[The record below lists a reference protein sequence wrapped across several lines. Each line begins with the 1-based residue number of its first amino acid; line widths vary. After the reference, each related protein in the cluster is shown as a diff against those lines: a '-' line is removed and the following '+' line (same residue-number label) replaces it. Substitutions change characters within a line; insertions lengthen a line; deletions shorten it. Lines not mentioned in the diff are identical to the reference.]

1 MTYPVHKS
9 ARAVSLLLVALGCV
23 ALVGCTGGT
32 SLGSLL
38 GGNTL
43 GDLLGTLTDNQS
55 ASQTPSGQDTGNQT
69 GGTGD
74 GTAGDGQGAGNAN
87 GGAADAANDGDADDT
102 GGIDTGGTANDGTGN
117 GGTGN
122 GGAGGQVSIIGE
134 WDVMFTAVAIASEDA
149 GINEGDQRP
158 GSWTFTE
165 NADGT
170 VKMTSGDGGVIDG
183 SWTGS
188 SYYFEE
194 QAPTVNTG
202 YGQGYTIYKI
212 ECFLRDSTSMYGTM
226 EMDYVFD
233 NYTGG
238 LIPQGHDA
246 YSFEATRRG

>member
-1 MTYPVHKS
+1 MG
-9 ARAVSLLLVALGCV
+9 LLLVALGCV
-23 ALVGCTGGT
+23 AIVGCAGGT
-32 SLGSLL
+32 SLSSLL
-38 GGNTL
+38 GS
-43 GDLLGTLTDNQS
+43 DLLGNLLGTDTDNQS
-55 ASQTPSGQDTGNQT
+55 GSQTPSGQDTGNQT
-69 GGTGD
+69 GGGN
-74 GTAGDGQGAGNAN
+74 GAAGNDQDADDTN
-87 GGAADAANDGDADDT
+87 GGAADGDNDGDADDT
-102 GGIDTGGTANDGTGN
+102 GGFDGAGDGN
-117 GGTGN
+117 GN
-122 GGAGGQVSIIGE
+122 AGGQVSIIGE
-134 WDVMFTAVAIASEDA
+134 WDVMFTAVAIASDDA

-194 QAPTVNTG
+194 QAPTVNAG
-202 YGQGYTIYKI
+202 YGQGYTIWKI
-212 ECFLRDSTSMYGTM
+212 ECFPRSSTSMYGTM

-246 YSFEATRRG
+246 Y